1 MGGSPLC
8 RHQECLVHGTRWNPQ
23 KLEQKLFM
31 DEECQRLAIVGLG
44 GVGKTQVAL
53 QLAYWVKENQPT
65 FSIFWIPVI
74 SFTTFEQAY
83 LEVGKKLQVPMD
95 ATEED
100 PKISVQQCLGS
111 DQEGKWFLIIDNA
124 DDSDMMFGSGND
136 SQSIDQYL
144 PEGEN
149 GVMLFTTR
157 SSEVGQSVAW
167 SDVLMLSEMDQS
179 EAIGLLEKS
188 LVRKELARDRTLA
201 TELLEKLEWLPLA
214 ITQAAADL
222 LSFLSCIEPKAIPRP
237 LLPDFESAETENAIG
252 TLCGYAFLAVREGD
266 QMYDMHSL
274 VHLATKLWIANASR
288 TEEMTMNALKHVLVV
303 FSCFGR
309 DDRLLWQGLLSH
321 ALRLLDGS
329 EEHQVEERFDLFYL
343 VGRCLFKDRRFK
355 DCARCLEQ
363 TVSWRTATR
372 SETDPALLASERE
385 LASAYTA
392 ENRVKDAIKL
402 LERVVTVQKEILD
415 GKDHSRLASEHTL
428 AMAYLLNG

>member
-1 MGGSPLC
+1 MSSSRVPSSRDAVESSGASA
-8 RHQECLVHGTRWNPQ
+8 
-23 KLEQKLFM
+23 KKLFM

-53 QLAYWVKENQPT
+53 QLAYWVKENQPP

-100 PKISVQQCLGS
+100 PKISVQQYLSS
-111 DQEGKWFLIIDNA
+111 DQAGKWFLIIDNA

-149 GVMLFTTR
+149 GVILFTTR
-157 SSEVGQSVAW
+157 SSEVGQSVAG

-214 ITQAAADL
+214 IT
-222 LSFLSCIEPKAIPRP
+222 
-237 LLPDFESAETENAIG
+237 
-252 TLCGYAFLAVREGD
+252 
-266 QMYDMHSL
+266 
-274 VHLATKLWIANASR
+274 
-288 TEEMTMNALKHVLVV
+288 
-303 FSCFGR
+303 
-309 DDRLLWQGLLSH
+309 
-321 ALRLLDGS
+321 
-329 EEHQVEERFDLFYL
+329 
-343 VGRCLFKDRRFK
+343 
-355 DCARCLEQ
+355 
-363 TVSWRTATR
+363 
-372 SETDPALLASERE
+372 
-385 LASAYTA
+385 
-392 ENRVKDAIKL
+392 
-402 LERVVTVQKEILD
+402 
-415 GKDHSRLASEHTL
+415 
-428 AMAYLLNG
+428 